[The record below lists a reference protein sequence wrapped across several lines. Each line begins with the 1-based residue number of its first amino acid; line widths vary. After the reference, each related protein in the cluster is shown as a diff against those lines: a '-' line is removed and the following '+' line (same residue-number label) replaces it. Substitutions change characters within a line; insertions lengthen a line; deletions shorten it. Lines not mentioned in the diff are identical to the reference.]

1 MSYHNTSSTTSTTTT
16 TSTTSAARSLV
27 NAQGQAA
34 PPGYHYMPD
43 GSLMLDSAM
52 QDSYKQAKIIKSFKL
67 DTSDI
72 KAAGEVRK
80 ISISGDNGA
89 TFSLEIR
96 NGALYY
102 NFNTKLFQ
110 ATKAGLVNVNIT
122 GGQYQVGVNFP
133 SVSAG
138 AQYDFYLI
146 ANKGTKHSQYN
157 EVRLA
162 DGSVDINLTTGSNSN
177 IIQRVIYQTL
187 DITLTVGNFSP
198 NGTIT
203 GTNTSATITT
213 SRNGITSEVPF
224 SCSFAVSSTRTLSIN
239 KQPLPKDI
247 MVFINATVGAAP
259 LTIPGENIY
268 PRPTAADKVVDGAVT
283 SGVNVTMDDDFTG
296 LWAVGDRVT
305 GNAALDDRTQA
316 TAVTVAAVNVGSN
329 AKVFAMSE
337 AIAIDDDETLSFFA
351 QRNHRWP
358 ISSTSVDL
366 SKITAGMKHPGGTF
380 FDGLATLKDYVDLDI
395 VDKGIKG
402 IVAVE
407 KIRIPS
413 IDTAGIKPLITRDPT
428 TKVVT
433 TTVGAA
439 ANPISITFDKQALLT
454 FGGITAKIF
463 SYGSEEINRVTGH
476 DVSFSNLTATLTE
489 VSTVTTAAV
498 NSSTSVP
505 VANRAGIMDA
515 ISSVSGIGIDPNAA
529 PTVASG
535 AGSVTGAGTIVLSAA
550 QTLENGAALT
560 FPGAGS
566 VVTIAGKIKVNK
578 AGNEDVTLRFDLEK
592 FLTMH

>member
-16 TSTTSAARSLV
+16 TSTTAAARSIT
-27 NAQGQAA
+27 NAQGQTA

-43 GSLMLDSAM
+43 GSLMADSEHGG
-52 QDSYKQAKIIKSFKL
+52 YENAKIIKSFNL
-67 DTSDI
+67 NTSDI
-72 KAAGEVRK
+72 KATGEVRK

-89 TFSLEIR
+89 TFSLEIK

-110 ATKAGLVNVNIT
+110 ATKAGLVNVSIT
-122 GGQYQVGVNFP
+122 GGQYQVGINFP

-177 IIQRVIYQTL
+177 IIRKVIYQTL

-213 SRNGITSEVPF
+213 SRNGTTSEVPF
-224 SCSFAVSSTRTLSIN
+224 SCSFTVSSTRTLSIN
-239 KQPLPKDI
+239 KQPLPKDM

-268 PRPTAADKVVDGAVT
+268 PRPTATNKVVNGAVT

-305 GNAALDDRTQA
+305 GNAALDARTQA

-337 AIAIDDDETLSFFA
+337 AIAIDDDETLSFIA

-366 SKITAGMKHPGGTF
+366 SKITTGMKHPAGNF
-380 FDGLATLKDYVDLDI
+380 FDGLATVRDYVDVDI
-395 VDKGIKG
+395 VDQGIKG

-413 IDTAGIKPLITRDPT
+413 VDTAGIKPLITRDPT
-428 TKVVT
+428 TKVLT

-439 ANPISITFDKQALLT
+439 ANPISITFDKQALRTL
-454 FGGITAKIF
+454 GGSTAKIF
-463 SYGSEEINRVTGH
+463 SYGTEEINRLTGH
-476 DVSFSNLTATLTE
+476 DVSFSDLTATLTE

-535 AGSVTGAGTIVLSAA
+535 AGSVTGAGTIVLSTA
-550 QTLENGAALT
+550 QTLENGAALK